1 MSQASKDALN
11 ELHGLIAT
19 ALTDAIKAYKGKTDP
34 EELKGLAALANVA
47 KSFLK
52 DNGIE
57 ALPSANKPLQGLA
70 SVLPFPG
77 HVGGEGEDDEYQQ
90 AESN

>member
-11 ELHGLIAT
+11 ELHGLIAET
-19 ALTDAIKAYKGKTDP
+19 LTGAIKAFKGKTDP
-34 EELKGLAALANVA
+34 EDLKGLAALANVA

-52 DNGIE
+52 DNNIE
-57 ALPSANKPLQGLA
+57 ALPEANKPLQSLA

-77 HVGGEGEDDEYQQ
+77 HLGGEGEEDAPQSS
-90 AESN
+90 AG

>member
-1 MSQASKDALN
+1 MSQASKEALN
-11 ELHGLIAT
+11 ELHGLIAET
-19 ALTDAIKAYKGKTDP
+19 LTGAIKAFKGKTDP
-34 EELKGLAALANVA
+34 EDLKGLAALANVA

-70 SVLPFPG
+70 EVLPFPG
-77 HVGGEGEDDEYQQ
+77 HVGGEGEDDEPQS
-90 AESN
+90 ASG

>member
-11 ELHGLIAT
+11 ELHGLIAET
-19 ALTDAIKAYKGKTDP
+19 LTGAIKAFKGKTDP
-34 EELKGLAALANVA
+34 EDLKGLAALANVA

-52 DNGIE
+52 DNNIE
-57 ALPSANKPLQGLA
+57 ALPEANKPLQSLA

-77 HVGGEGEDDEYQQ
+77 HLGGEGEEDAPQ
-90 AESN
+90 ASAG

>member
-1 MSQASKDALN
+1 MSQASKDSLN
-11 ELHGLIAT
+11 ELHGLIAET
-19 ALTDAIKAYKGKTDP
+19 LTGAIKAFKGKTDP

-57 ALPSANKPLQGLA
+57 ALPTASKPLQSLA

-77 HVGGEGEDDEYQQ
+77 FVGGQGEDDEPVAAAQ
-90 AESN
+90 

>member
-1 MSQASKDALN
+1 MSQASKEALN

-19 ALTDAIKAYKGKTDP
+19 ALTKAIKAYDGATDP
-34 EELKGLAALANVA
+34 EDLKGLAAIANVA

-57 ALPSANKPLQGLA
+57 AIPSANKPLQNLA

-77 HVGGEGEDDEYQQ
+77 HTGGEGEDDEYRQP
-90 AESN
+90 ASG